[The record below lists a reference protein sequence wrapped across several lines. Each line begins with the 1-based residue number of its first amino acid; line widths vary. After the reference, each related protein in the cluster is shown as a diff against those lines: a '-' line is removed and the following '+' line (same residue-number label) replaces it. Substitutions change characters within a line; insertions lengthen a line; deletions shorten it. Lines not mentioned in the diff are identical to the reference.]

1 MPKDIPSNEIINYRL
16 DNIENRISSLENKIV
31 KVMSDNHGSANNIN
45 MEILNL
51 LMSYIKSDHKNHNV
65 QPLNNDSTINDST
78 NDVIHNTKDLHTT
91 KTESHK
97 MQINAFNRMGTL

>member
-16 DNIENRISSLENKIV
+16 NIIESRISQLEDRIDRII
-31 KVMSDNHGSANNIN
+31 SDNRGSSNNIN

-51 LMSYIKSDHKNHNV
+51 LMSYIKSDHQNHNI
-65 QPLNNDSTINDST
+65 QQIHNDSSHNDT
-78 NDVIHNTKDLHTT
+78 ANNTKETNTASTDL
-91 KTESHK
+91 HK

>member
-16 DNIENRISSLENKIV
+16 DIIENRISSLEDRIDRIL
-31 KVMSDNHGSANNIN
+31 SDNRGSSNNIN
-45 MEILNL
+45 MEIFNL

-65 QPLNNDSTINDST
+65 QPINNDSTNNDT
-78 NDVIHNTKDLHTT
+78 IHNTKDLNTV
-91 KTESHK
+91 KPELHK